1 MSDTSMTLSNP
12 HALALRDPWAMV
24 PSLGNLDAYISAV
37 NRLPLLTQE
46 EELELARK
54 LRDEGDLQAAGRLV
68 LSHLRLVVSLSRQY
82 LGYGLPQG
90 DLIQEG
96 NVGLMKAVKRFDPE
110 QGVRLVSY
118 AMHWIKA
125 EIHEYILKNWR
136 LVKVATTKAQ
146 RKLFFNLRS
155 MKQGLKQDASETD
168 GATYRNTLSDAEV
181 RAIARDLQVK
191 PEDVLEMEMRL
202 SGGDVPLE
210 PQSDDSDEAVA
221 PIAYLADDAHE
232 PTRVLESRT
241 RDELSGDGITRAL
254 AVLDDRSRRIVE
266 ERWLKVND
274 DSSGGM
280 TLHDLAAEYGVSAER
295 IRQIEVAALKKMR
308 KALEATPA

>member
-1 MSDTSMTLSNP
+1 MSNASMTVSNQT
-12 HALALRDPWAMV
+12 ALALRDPWAMV

-155 MKQGLKQDASETD
+155 MKQGFKQDASETD
-168 GATYRNTLSDAEV
+168 GATHRNTLSEAEV
-181 RAIARDLQVK
+181 QAIARDLQVK
-191 PEDVLEMEMRL
+191 PEEVLEMEMRL
-202 SGGDVPLE
+202 AGGDVPLE
-210 PQSDDSDEAVA
+210 PQTDDGDEVVA
-221 PIAYLADDAHE
+221 PIAYLADDTHE
-232 PTRVLESRT
+232 PTRVLQARD

-254 AVLDDRSRRIVE
+254 DVLDERSRRIVE

-274 DSSGGM
+274 DASGGM
-280 TLHDLAAEYGVSAER
+280 TLHELAAEYGVSAER

-308 KALEATPA
+308 KALEVA